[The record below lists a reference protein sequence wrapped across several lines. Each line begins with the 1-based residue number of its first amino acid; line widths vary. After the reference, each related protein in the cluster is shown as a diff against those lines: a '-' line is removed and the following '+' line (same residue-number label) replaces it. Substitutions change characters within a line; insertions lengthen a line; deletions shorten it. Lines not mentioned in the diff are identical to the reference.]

1 MGCYEV
7 SLGDTIGAA
16 VPSTTAAMLDAVL
29 ASVHHLFV
37 FSLVAVLF
45 AELVLASSTPDAA
58 RLRQLGRLDSAYG
71 LLSMGIIA
79 AGFLRAAYGAK
90 GWSFY
95 AHNPVFWTKI
105 GIFVCVGLLLGWL
118 NTAMVVSAT
127 AKFATEN
134 AGKVIAA
141 KVDVDSNQNVAA
153 KYNIR
158 QIPTLLWFKDGNFIG
173 QTSAMSKDGLLKK
186 LESL

>member
-1 MGCYEV
+1 MNA
-7 SLGDTIGAA
+7 L
-16 VPSTTAAMLDAVL
+16 MLDAVL

-45 AELVLASSTPDAA
+45 AELVLASSPPDAA

-105 GIFVCVGLLLGWL
+105 GIFVAVGLLSAVPTVRLVRWRKAGVVPDAA
-118 NTAMVVSAT
+118 AMRSTRQWMVAEVSLVA
-127 AKFATEN
+127 AIP
-134 AGKVIAA
+134 VIAVLMA
-141 KVDVDSNQNVAA
+141 RGV
-153 KYNIR
+153 
-158 QIPTLLWFKDGNFIG
+158 GH
-173 QTSAMSKDGLLKK
+173 
-186 LESL
+186 

>member
-1 MGCYEV
+1 MN
-7 SLGDTIGAA
+7 SL
-16 VPSTTAAMLDAVL
+16 MLDAVL

-45 AELVLASSTPDAA
+45 AELVLASHAPDAA

-105 GIFVCVGLLLGWL
+105 GVFLVVGLLSAVPTVRLLRWRKAGIVPDAA
-118 NTAMVVSAT
+118 AMRSTRQWMLAEVALVA
-127 AKFATEN
+127 AIP
-134 AGKVIAA
+134 VIAVLMA
-141 KVDVDSNQNVAA
+141 
-153 KYNIR
+153 R
-158 QIPTLLWFKDGNFIG
+158 GIG
-173 QTSAMSKDGLLKK
+173 Y
-186 LESL
+186 

>member
-1 MGCYEV
+1 MN
-7 SLGDTIGAA
+7 SL
-16 VPSTTAAMLDAVL
+16 MLDAVL

-58 RLRQLGRLDSAYG
+58 RLHQLGRLDSAYG

-105 GIFVCVGLLLGWL
+105 GVFVMVGLLSAVPTVRLLRWRKAGIVPDAA
-118 NTAMVVSAT
+118 AMRSTRQWMVAEVMLVA
-127 AKFATEN
+127 AIP
-134 AGKVIAA
+134 VIAVLMA
-141 KVDVDSNQNVAA
+141 RGVG
-153 KYNIR
+153 Y
-158 QIPTLLWFKDGNFIG
+158 
-173 QTSAMSKDGLLKK
+173 
-186 LESL
+186 